1 MFCVVLLTL
10 GMTAVFQTSTAQVT
24 NSALIQIVQQL
35 ANQTQALEHRL
46 NQEVYT
52 QLALLQ
58 EVQSKNDQA
67 QFLQGDI
74 DMLNQTLQRETEE
87 KIKMEK
93 KILDLESKVTSLEAT
108 VAESKGNLSCQI
120 DVL

>member
-1 MFCVVLLTL
+1 MLLTL
-10 GMTAVFQTSTAQVT
+10 GITAVFQTSTAQVT

-46 NQEVYT
+46 NQEVHT

-108 VAESKGNLSCQI
+108 VTESKGNLSFKI
-120 DVL
+120 RVL